1 MQQNESVQCSIC
13 YCASAAFPGVAVL
26 PHRQVPYLYSNYAK
40 IAVKK
45 LTVYILNVRVVR

>member
-13 YCASAAFPGVAVL
+13 YASAALPGGVAIM
-26 PHRQVPYLYSNYAK
+26 PHIDTPCLYSNYAK